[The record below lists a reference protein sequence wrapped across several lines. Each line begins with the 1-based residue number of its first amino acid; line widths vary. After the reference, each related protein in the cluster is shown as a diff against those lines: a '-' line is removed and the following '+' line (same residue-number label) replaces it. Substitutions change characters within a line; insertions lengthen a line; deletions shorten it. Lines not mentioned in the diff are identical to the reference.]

1 MTRWSYMITDTT
13 TRTIV
18 ARHVP
23 MTKVSFS
30 DSLDGG
36 GSFQAQFDVDR
47 PEFSEWVSGDQ
58 LRRVIWPCRNGVP
71 QGAFLLTDLPA
82 VEAATD
88 VQPIRAQRLDWLFGF
103 RAITQTLT
111 FPGVDQNH
119 IMRDLMRFGMGR
131 LTEYAAPNAQ
141 LEAEVRPAAQIP
153 WITLDD
159 RTSGVSRV
167 RQETTGNTDD
177 GYPGSARKIVSQMVE
192 NITKLEQG
200 PEYRWLY
207 RMAPDGLPEMVL
219 DTAGPGLL
227 VGKPEDD
234 PARISFEYPSGRNGN
249 IQSATY
255 GSDGTKIVTRGHILG
270 QNRDSGAGA
279 VIGTAVYTDLH
290 SMGFPLMDRVASES
304 SVQNQN
310 VLDGKAAGL
319 LHAADDAWALSLD
332 GGGNPGWGTYGL
344 GDWSVLRVRQGRTP
358 RRRSM
363 RITAWSIAVEDSG
376 RSEKVTPT
384 VEVGRWL

>member
-1 MTRWSYMITDTT
+1 MPRWSYMITDTT
-13 TRTIV
+13 TRTLV

-36 GSFQAQFDVDR
+36 GSFQAQTDVDR

-82 VEAATD
+82 VDAATT
-88 VQPIRAQRLDWLFGF
+88 VQPLRAQRLDWLFGY

-119 IMRDLMRFGMGR
+119 ILRDLLRFGMGR
-131 LTEYAAPNAQ
+131 LTEFATPNA
-141 LEAEVRPAAQIP
+141 LIESDVRAAAQIP
-153 WITLDD
+153 WMTLDG

-167 RQETTGNTDD
+167 RQETTGNSDD
-177 GYPGSARKIVSQMVE
+177 GYPGSARKIVSQMVG

-207 RMAPDGLPEMVL
+207 KMAPDGLPEMVL

-234 PARISFEYPSGRNGN
+234 PARVSFEYPSGRNGN
-249 IQSATY
+249 VQSATY

-270 QNRDSGAGA
+270 QKQGDETP
-279 VIGTAVYTDLH
+279 IGTAVYADLH
-290 SMGFPLMDRVASES
+290 AAGFPLMDRVATES
-304 SVQNQN
+304 SVQSQD
-310 VLDGKAAGL
+310 VLNGKAAGL
-319 LHAADDAWALSLD
+319 LHAADDAWSLSLD
-332 GGGNPGWGTYGL
+332 GAGNPGWGTYSL
-344 GDWSVLRVRQGRTP
+344 GDWCVLRVRQGRTP

-376 RSEKVTPT
+376 RSEKITPT
-384 VEVGRWL
+384 VRVGKWL